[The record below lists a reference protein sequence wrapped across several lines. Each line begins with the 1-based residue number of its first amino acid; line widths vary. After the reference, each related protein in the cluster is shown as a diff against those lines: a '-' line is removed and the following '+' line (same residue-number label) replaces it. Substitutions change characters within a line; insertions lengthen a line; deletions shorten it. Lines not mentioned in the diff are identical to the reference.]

1 MVQNGKTLS
10 MHNKAIWKGTYDD
23 NGMLL
28 KIHENAYTIGYSALL
43 SPNGSSAGKVKF
55 GDGVFYDA
63 NQKNNKVYAG
73 APTVTSAVPV
83 FAGIM
88 VREPAIASGY
98 PAINDE
104 VADFQ
109 KGMLCKQG
117 YIEYKKAYCV
127 THASHSALGD
137 KKSVFDNTQIGWTMM
152 VSASNGAVYFTP
164 ASTDYVSSSDKAV
177 GKIIA
182 MNPDDKTVTVLVT
195 PAIYFA

>member
-10 MHNKAIWKGTYDD
+10 MHSEAIWKGTYDD

-28 KIHENAYTIGYSALL
+28 KLHENCFTIGYSALL
-43 SPNGSSAGKVKF
+43 SPDGTSAGKVKF

-63 NQKNNKVYAG
+63 HQKNNKVYAG

-83 FAGIM
+83 FAGLV

-109 KGMLCKQG
+109 KGMIAKEG
-117 YIEYKKAYCV
+117 YVEYKEAYVV
-127 THASHSALGD
+127 TTASHSALGT
-137 KKSVFDNTQIGWTMM
+137 KKSVFDNVDLTYVMM
-152 VSASNGAVYFTP
+152 VSASNGAVYFAQT
-164 ASTDYVSSSDKAV
+164 ASDKVSASDVVV
-177 GKIIA
+177 GKIA
-182 MNPDDKTVTVLVT
+182 SMNPDDKTVTVYIS
-195 PAIYFA
+195 PAIYA